1 MAKPGIHR
9 RDFDPDQIRMTFG
22 EHLEE
27 LRGRLIKSLIGILFC
42 AGICFYFGRHLFA
55 FIVHTVQVA
64 LISEGRPA
72 TLMAMEP
79 TEPFIVYLK
88 VCVICG
94 LALAGPWVLWQ
105 LWLFVGAGLYP
116 YEQKFVRYFAPASIV
131 LFVTGVTFMFYFVM
145 PVVLKFLI
153 VFSSNIPRGDMQPT
167 WMQEILLDLKQ
178 APQLTTQPAPMQ
190 IPMRTE
196 NPPPATDDPEVGKRW
211 TPGQMWFF
219 IPEYQLRVVNQD
231 GTIYWAPL
239 QRLDADSAVATQYRL
254 NDYISFVLALT
265 LAFGI
270 AFQMPI
276 VVVFLVL
283 LRIFRVQDLARA
295 RRYVLFGI
303 VVAAAFLTPPDVIS
317 QLMLAGPM
325 MLLFEAGLL
334 VARIIELRRKDESV

>member
-1 MAKPGIHR
+1 
-9 RDFDPDQIRMTFG
+9 
-22 EHLEE
+22 
-27 LRGRLIKSLIGILFC
+27 
-42 AGICFYFGRHLFA
+42 
-55 FIVHTVQVA
+55 
-64 LISEGRPA
+64 
-72 TLMAMEP
+72 
-79 TEPFIVYLK
+79 
-88 VCVICG
+88 
-94 LALAGPWVLWQ
+94 
-105 LWLFVGAGLYP
+105 
-116 YEQKFVRYFAPASIV
+116 
-131 LFVTGVTFMFYFVM
+131 
-145 PVVLKFLI
+145 
-153 VFSSNIPRGDMQPT
+153 
-167 WMQEILLDLKQ
+167 
-178 APQLTTQPAPMQ
+178 
-190 IPMRTE
+190 
-196 NPPPATDDPEVGKRW
+196 
-211 TPGQMWFF
+211 MWFF